1 MTQKNNYQLKR
12 LETSDQFDS
21 IVSIQADN
29 LIDTVDAITQKQ
41 DGFLV
46 LSLSRSELQQFHAI
60 HSILLALDQER
71 VIGYLILATRDS
83 TKIHPLIDQMI
94 EASFAFRITDKTIT
108 APLFVVQVCV
118 AKENRNQGIFYALYE
133 SMIES
138 AKNQFDC
145 ILTHVRQA
153 NTRSL
158 YAHQK
163 MNFKILNPS
172 EEGKVEDFLMCF
184 NF

>member
-94 EASFAFRITDKTIT
+94 EASFAYRITDKTIT
-108 APLFVVQVCV
+108 APFLLFKCV
-118 AKENRNQGIFYALYE
+118 SPKKTE
-133 SMIES
+133 
-138 AKNQFDC
+138 
-145 ILTHVRQA
+145 T
-153 NTRSL
+153 
-158 YAHQK
+158 
-163 MNFKILNPS
+163 
-172 EEGKVEDFLMCF
+172 KVSFMHF
-184 NF
+184 TSP